1 LEKDRKELDDE
12 NNENSFYIPIYELT
26 MHKNFD
32 GKWILSKNGDFIL
45 VPKLII

>member
-1 LEKDRKELDDE
+1 
-12 NNENSFYIPIYELT
+12 LT

-45 VPKLII
+45 VPKLIIWI